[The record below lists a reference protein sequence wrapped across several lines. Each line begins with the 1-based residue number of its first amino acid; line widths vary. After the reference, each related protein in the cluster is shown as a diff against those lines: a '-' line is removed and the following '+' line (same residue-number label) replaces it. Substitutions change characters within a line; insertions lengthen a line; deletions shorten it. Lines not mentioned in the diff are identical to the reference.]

1 MFRNNYYLTKK
12 TVTQLSYEITGF
24 AIKVHK
30 SIGPGL
36 LENVY
41 EKCLKYELENNGYIV
56 SQQMSVP
63 IIYDDLELDANF
75 RLDLLV
81 NETVIV
87 EIKAHESILPIHEAQ
102 LITYMKLLQKPQG
115 LLINFFTNNISKSMK
130 PFVNEYFSVLP
141 DE

>member
-1 MFRNNYYLTKK
+1 MQTKK

-41 EKCLKYELENNGYIV
+41 EKCLKYELENNGYNV

-63 IIYDDLELDANF
+63 IIYNDLHLDANF

-102 LITYMKLLQKPQG
+102 LITYMKLLKKPQG
-115 LLINFFTNNISKSMK
+115 LLINFFSKNITKSMK